1 MGKTGVKKPL
11 KPMPSDLKA
20 MAIGKKLTM
29 LKSYFK
35 SLVTTGHNTSTN
47 STTNG
52 YAASKTHKKQKNNLG
67 DQIAANQNKQNQLVF
82 ENKPEKVKRFLT
94 PTQKN
99 RETNEQEFNKTQ
111 INIKKINTM
120 KEENQKKNTTFNET
134 NTKKLTNCEKP
145 SYKKLSLVEGL
156 NFPNNQQNK
165 KLSIVEISSFLN
177 SEELLKVKFKEKLQ
191 NNLWKISNET
201 STNDEMNSLMKKT
214 SDFSIPNLSKPLVVV
229 KNVRSDSIPNLL
241 SEEIEEF
248 ENTPKNKDKK
258 SFEIP
263 LVELE
268 IEKFLSQTNSL
279 SPQTKILSNNE
290 ISGKIYFVFLFY
302 NKINL
307 NNYTRCCSKIEF
319 FKENKQKRRDL
330 P

>member
-1 MGKTGVKKPL
+1 MGKNGVKKPL

-29 LKSYFK
+29 LKTYFK
-35 SLVTTGHNTSTN
+35 SLVTNGHNTSTN
-47 STTNG
+47 STANG
-52 YAASKTHKKQKNNLG
+52 YAASKTKKKQKNNFG
-67 DQIAANQNKQNQLVF
+67 DQKLNQLAF
-82 ENKPEKVKRFLT
+82 ESKPEKVKRFLT

-111 INIKKINTM
+111 INIKKITTL
-120 KEENQKKNTTFNET
+120 KEEKNLNKFNGSNET
-134 NTKKLTNCEKP
+134 NGKKLTNCEKP

-156 NFPNNQQNK
+156 NFPNNQQAK

-214 SDFSIPNLSKPLVVV
+214 SDFSIPNLSKPTVIV

-241 SEEIEEF
+241 SEEIEEL
-248 ENTPKNKDKK
+248 ENTHRNKDKK

-268 IEKFLSQTNSL
+268 IERFLSQTNSM
-279 SPQTKILSNNE
+279 SPHTKILSNNE
-290 ISGKIYFVFLFY
+290 ISGFLF
-302 NKINL
+302 K
-307 NNYTRCCSKIEF
+307 
-319 FKENKQKRRDL
+319 
-330 P
+330 